1 MNLCA
6 KHFLKQINSMSFYT
20 KLNSKLNSKLDDEQ
34 LKNLP
39 HGYQIIGRI
48 LLIKLKP
55 KLLKHKKIIGEN
67 ILSLFPYIHTV
78 CLIKEISS
86 VERKPKVEIIAGC
99 KKSTQT
105 LHKEHGCQFLLDVSK
120 IMWSQG
126 NKEERIRLVK
136 LVKPKETV
144 VDMFAGIGYFSIF
157 IAKYSSPRKI
167 YTIDINPEAIEYLR
181 KNVWLNGVENKIE
194 ILQGDCRK
202 FANLLENIAD
212 RIIMGYLFETEKFLP
227 YALKIAKNNAY
238 VHLHRTVKQEEIEK
252 IKKKIVEIGK
262 KNKCKIKILNA
273 NKVKSYAPK
282 IWHVV
287 FDLKVLKRRV

>member
-1 MNLCA
+1 
-6 KHFLKQINSMSFYT
+6 MSFYI
-20 KLNSKLNSKLDDEQ
+20 KLKSKLKLSKKDLE
-34 LKNLP
+34 LLP

-55 KLLKHKKIIGEN
+55 KLLKRKKIIGEN

-86 VERKPKVEIIAGC
+86 VERKPKIEIIAGC

-157 IAKYSSPRKI
+157 IAKYSKLRKI
-167 YTIDINPEAIEYLR
+167 YAIDINPEALDYLR
-181 KNVWLNGVENKIE
+181 KNAWLNGVESKIE

-202 FANLLENIAD
+202 FAGLLENTAD
-212 RIIMGYLFETEKFLP
+212 RIIMGYLFKTEKFLP
-227 YALKIAKNNAY
+227 YALKFAKNNCII
-238 VHLHRTVKQEEIEK
+238 HFHRTVKIEDIEK

-287 FDLKVLKRRV
+287 FDLKIAKNR